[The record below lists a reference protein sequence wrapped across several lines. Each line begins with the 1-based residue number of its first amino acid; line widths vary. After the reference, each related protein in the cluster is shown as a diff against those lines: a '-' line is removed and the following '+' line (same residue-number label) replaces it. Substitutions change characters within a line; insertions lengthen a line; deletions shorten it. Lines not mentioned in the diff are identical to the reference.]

1 MPTKNELTEILQKI
15 DEPVADHSRLVRY
28 YEGKQPLTFL
38 SPEAIENL
46 GNRLST
52 VSVNV
57 PRLVVETIAERLR
70 VTGFTKPEIWPSWL
84 VNDMDTL
91 SSVVHRE
98 ALLLGDAYVIVW
110 ADSQGQPLVSVESA
124 TQMAVTI
131 DPATRAITSAVK
143 RWETKDATHAVW
155 YGPDEIIRYKA
166 RSVGATTTGFEP
178 VESIDNP
185 LGRVPVVQFRNG
197 GRLMTRGVSE
207 MLDVLPLTDAL
218 VKLTT
223 DLLTASE
230 SSARPRRWATG
241 IELTDPDDETAE
253 VVNPYGEADKMM
265 ISEAPESKFGQL
277 PAADLIGY
285 ENAVS
290 IIMREIS
297 AVSGLPDHMLGLA
310 GSNPTSADSI
320 RASEATLTAK
330 AEARQGIF
338 GRSWR
343 QVAQLITAIQTG
355 ADPASV
361 DVGVKWADPSTRST
375 AQEADAVTKLVQAG
389 ILPASIA
396 LERLGYDAD
405 EITAIEAAKDREA
418 ARASIADVQAR
429 ADLAQ
434 NLEGRGMN
442 QPASLA
448 AAGLFAAANETRE
461 GEAS

>member
-1 MPTKNELTEILQKI
+1 
-15 DEPVADHSRLVRY
+15 
-28 YEGKQPLTFL
+28 
-38 SPEAIENL
+38 
-46 GNRLST
+46 
-52 VSVNV
+52 
-57 PRLVVETIAERLR
+57 
-70 VTGFTKPEIWPSWL
+70 
-84 VNDMDTL
+84 
-91 SSVVHRE
+91 
-98 ALLLGDAYVIVW
+98 
-110 ADSQGQPLVSVESA
+110 
-124 TQMAVTI
+124 
-131 DPATRAITSAVK
+131 
-143 RWETKDATHAVW
+143 
-155 YGPDEIIRYKA
+155 
-166 RSVGATTTGFEP
+166 
-178 VESIDNP
+178 
-185 LGRVPVVQFRNG
+185 
-197 GRLMTRGVSE
+197 
-207 MLDVLPLTDAL
+207 
-218 VKLTT
+218 
-223 DLLTASE
+223 
-230 SSARPRRWATG
+230 
-241 IELTDPDDETAE
+241 
-253 VVNPYGEADKMM
+253 
-265 ISEAPESKFGQL
+265 
-277 PAADLIGY
+277 LIGY

-429 ADLAQ
+429 A
-434 NLEGRGMN
+434 
-442 QPASLA
+442 
-448 AAGLFAAANETRE
+448 
-461 GEAS
+461 